1 MKFNEEI
8 LQAFNLE
15 PVVEKEPV
23 NVMQV
28 REMLDYMKNC
38 SERIEFFCK

>member
-1 MKFNEEI
+1 MKFNEEM

-15 PVVEKEPV
+15 SVVEKEPV

-28 REMLDYMKNC
+28 REMLDFMKNC
-38 SERIEFFCK
+38 SERIEFFYK

>member
-1 MKFNEEI
+1 MKFNEEM

-28 REMLDYMKNC
+28 REMLDFMKSC
-38 SERIEFFCK
+38 SECIEFFYK